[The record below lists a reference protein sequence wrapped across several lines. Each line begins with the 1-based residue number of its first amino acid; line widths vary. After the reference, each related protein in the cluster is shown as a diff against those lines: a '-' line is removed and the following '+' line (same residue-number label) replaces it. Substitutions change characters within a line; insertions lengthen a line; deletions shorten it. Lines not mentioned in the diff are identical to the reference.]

1 MPILKRME
9 LHRSRLLPKDGAH
22 TIFFHT
28 VSSSR
33 SRPQIFFEPQD
44 VPAFDGES
52 AWFECERKGG
62 RWRILRRVDGIVDA

>member
-9 LHRSRLLPKDGAH
+9 LHRSRLLPQDGGR

-28 VSSSR
+28 QSSSR
-33 SRPQIFFEPQD
+33 SRPQTFFGPQD
-44 VPAFDGES
+44 VPEFEGDS

-62 RWRILRRVDGIVDA
+62 RWHILRRVGGIRDA